1 MGGGARAPRA
11 DAVGRLVREW
21 CRTWWARI
29 PHPREISIAYT
40 AIYFV
45 ALATGIATLA
55 VPPRT
60 VELEIGAYAS
70 AALGV
75 LLVLGAVIGMIA
87 GALEHWRLERVGLMF
102 MLTAGIIYA
111 ATVSS
116 IHYSEAPGSRL
127 TQIGF
132 IVIACGA
139 LVVRYLM
146 IRRFTY
152 RPRG

>member
-1 MGGGARAPRA
+1 MMEIRDWFRS
-11 DAVGRLVREW
+11 
-21 CRTWWARI
+21 WWLRV
-29 PHPREISIAYT
+29 PSPREISIAYT

-45 ALATGIATLA
+45 ALATGIAALA

-60 VELEIGAYAS
+60 VELEVGAYAS

-75 LLVLGAVIGMIA
+75 LLTLGAVIGMIA

-102 MLTAGIIYA
+102 MLTAGLIYA
-111 ATVSS
+111 VIVSS

-127 TQIGF
+127 TQVGF
-132 IVIACGA
+132 IMIACGA